1 MNPNLQNVPVTAPV
15 FTPSGSYSGALNE
28 ADGKLPVSAFLYQ
41 QSPVTQSFPLERL
54 LSGQLQKLNVVNPK
68 WDTGAE
74 LAKEFHAL
82 VERWKRETFSLS
94 SLTKIYAHP
103 AYQRIMAMGVAGI
116 PLVLKE
122 LQKDQGHWF
131 YALKFMAGNNVS
143 DGMTNFEDAKA
154 AWLEWGY
161 KNNYI

>member
-1 MNPNLQNVPVTAPV
+1 MDPNHQNLSVAAAAFALP
-15 FTPSGSYSGALNE
+15 GSYSGALNE
-28 ADGKLPVSAFLYQ
+28 ANGKLPISGYQ
-41 QSPVTQSFPLERL
+41 QSREAQGFPSERL
-54 LSGQLQKLNVVNPK
+54 VFCQLQNINADDRK
-68 WDTGAE
+68 WDTGEE
-74 LAKEFHAL
+74 LADEFHAL
-82 VERWKRETFSLS
+82 VERWQQETFSLS

-122 LQKDQGHWF
+122 LQKGQGHWF
-131 YALKFMAGNNVS
+131 YALKFMAGRNVS
-143 DGMTNFEDAKA
+143 AGMDNFEHARA